1 MKLTRFRISLL
12 AVVVIL
18 TIGGIWF
25 FTRPATA
32 QTFVTDT
39 VKRGALNQT
48 VEVTGELKSVYD
60 LSLSFETSG
69 TLTSVFANIG
79 DMVRAGDVLAEL
91 NTSEL
96 GAAAEQARQGVIA
109 AQADLDLKLEGIS
122 LEEEA
127 SERASVAVAQA
138 QYDAAAIDLR
148 SAVIAETTGNA
159 EDVATLTSSQS
170 DYDQVAAQNEETT
183 SQAAEDLDA
192 ALMTG
197 LITARTGLETADQ
210 ILGVENGLLNIE
222 FKQYVGILD
231 ITTISNAHDSFEEA
245 MTARDSAEDAV
256 LALTTLSTEAEVLVA
271 YSRVSTAL
279 SFVSNTLLYTSRVL
293 DASVS
298 DSGTFSNADLIALRS
313 TIAAERSTVSSAI
326 SALISSKQL
335 YDTALRQ
342 STDRMT
348 DATNALAL
356 AEAQQDAGEASRSSA
371 VLKAE
376 ASLAVQTASLMKSQ
390 ALLNK
395 VLADPRDIDV
405 AGLKASIA
413 RAQAD
418 YDAALARLRKAQIV
432 APIDGIVT
440 DIMFDVGE
448 QVSVGAQMITEIA
461 GNDTYEI
468 TLDVPEAD
476 ISKLAVGQIADI
488 TFDAFGDRVSF
499 SGSVYSLN
507 PGEKVISDIVFYEA
521 KVLLNTEQDV
531 SMLKPGM
538 SANVVIYTNHKE
550 DVLYVPTRTILE
562 RSGVPYVRVPKN
574 DREFDEVTVTTGLK
588 ADDGITEILTGV
600 TEGQTVIVT
609 VKTQ

>member
-1 MKLTRFRISLL
+1 MKLTRFRIGLL
-12 AVVVIL
+12 AVTVALIL
-18 TIGGIWF
+18 GGIWF
-25 FTRPATA
+25 FTRPVTA

-39 VKRGALNQT
+39 VKRGLLIQT
-48 VEVTGELKSVYD
+48 VEVTGELKSVSD

-69 TLTSVFANIG
+69 TLTSIFTNIG
-79 DMVRAGDVLAEL
+79 DVVKAGDVLAEL

-96 GAAAEQARQGVIA
+96 GAAAEQARQGVVA

-122 LEEEA
+122 SEEEA
-127 SERASVAVAQA
+127 SERASLALAQA
-138 QYDAAAIDLR
+138 QFDAASIDLR
-148 SAVIAETTGNA
+148 SAVIAETAGNA
-159 EDVATLTSSQS
+159 QDAATVASSQS
-170 DYDQVAAQNEETT
+170 DYDQVAAQNDETI
-183 SQAAEDLDA
+183 SQAAEDLDT
-192 ALMTG
+192 ALIAG
-197 LITARTGLETADQ
+197 LITVRSGLEAADQ

-222 FKQYVGILD
+222 YEPYVGILD
-231 ITTISNAHDSFEEA
+231 ITTISNAHDAFEEA
-245 MTARDSAEDAV
+245 MAARDSAEDAV
-256 LALTTLSTEAEVLVA
+256 LALTTSSTEAEVLVA
-271 YSRVSTAL
+271 YSRVYTAL

-298 DSGTFSNADLIALRS
+298 DSGTFSNADLVALRS

-326 SALISSKQL
+326 SSLISSKQL

-342 STDRMT
+342 STDRIT

-356 AEAQQDAGEASRSSA
+356 AQAQQDAGEASRSSA

-376 ASLAVQTASLMKSQ
+376 ASLAVQTASLSKAQ

-418 YDAALARLRKAQIV
+418 YDAALARLRKAQII

-440 DIMFDVGE
+440 NIVFDVGE
-448 QVSVGAQMITEIA
+448 QVSVGTQMITEIA

-476 ISKLAVGQIADI
+476 ISKLAVGQTADI
-488 TFDAFGDRVSF
+488 TFDAFGDRVNF

-538 SANVVIYTNHKE
+538 SANVIIRTNQRE

-562 RSGVPYVRVPKN
+562 RNGLPYIRVPKN
-574 DREFDEVTVTTGLK
+574 SQEFDEVAVTMGLK
-588 ADDGITEILTGV
+588 ADDGMTEVLTGV